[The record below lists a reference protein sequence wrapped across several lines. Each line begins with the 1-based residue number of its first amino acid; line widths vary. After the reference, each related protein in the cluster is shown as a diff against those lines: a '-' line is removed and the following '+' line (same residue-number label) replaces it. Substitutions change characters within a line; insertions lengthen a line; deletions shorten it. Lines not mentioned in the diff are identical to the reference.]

1 MDVRS
6 YVNSTFFRLATV
18 CIVAT
23 VLTFVGMEWLRHR
36 SYLKHR
42 DSGFVPSTQGIVL
55 VGLFIAGILE
65 VAAVLFLILA
75 IFFRS

>member
-23 VLTFVGMEWLRHR
+23 GLTFVGMEWLRHR

-42 DSGFVPSTQGIVL
+42 DSGFVPPTHDIVI
-55 VGLFIAGILE
+55 VGLIIVGILDL
-65 VAAVLFLILA
+65 AAVLFMILA
-75 IFFRS
+75 LFFRS